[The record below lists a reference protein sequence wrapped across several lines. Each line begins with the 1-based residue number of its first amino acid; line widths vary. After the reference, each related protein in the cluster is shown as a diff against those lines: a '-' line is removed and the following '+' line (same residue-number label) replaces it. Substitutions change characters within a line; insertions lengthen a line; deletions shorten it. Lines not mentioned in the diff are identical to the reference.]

1 MNEKAMKK
9 ENELPPY
16 VSRPH
21 SPEEEPNYKELY
33 FNLLEQFET
42 VRTFIRM
49 IQDKSMKELNK
60 SFKPTRVDID
70 ATNNK

>member
-1 MNEKAMKK
+1 MNEKTMKK

-16 VSRPH
+16 AL